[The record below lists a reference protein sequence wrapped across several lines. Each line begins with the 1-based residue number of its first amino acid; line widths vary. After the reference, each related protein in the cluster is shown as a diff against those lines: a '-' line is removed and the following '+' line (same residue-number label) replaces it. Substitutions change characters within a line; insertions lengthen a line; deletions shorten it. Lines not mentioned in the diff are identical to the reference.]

1 MPVPIASLRV
11 LVAFAL
17 LGSIAT
23 ACSEHPGASRGAR
36 DPETGSRA
44 TGSRCVPASTPGVR
58 AGFGTRRVVVG
69 AGRVVM
75 LQLVEPEAYASSIS
89 GPPPSA
95 FPWLAGQSSDAAGLR
110 SVGFCRKPPRI
121 MSLPFRLYPFRAI
134 TPGRYRITAPLNPA
148 YHIPHM
154 HPSLPPLHG
163 FRLTVVVRGA
173 DVARPSPTSRRYAV
187 TASVLYRP
195 GMRTPQACL
204 TFLESLPPVGCGGV
218 PVAGYDF
225 RHLPHIIHFA
235 GGGWQT
241 PQLQLAGTWNGHTLL
256 LARAPSPAR
265 KTPRAPAPPPACRGQ
280 HAPGTGLLASRITHA
295 HTRLGLIE
303 LVPCGRRVWA
313 LVAVSDPATRTFIR
327 RHFGRRVTVS
337 GWLR

>member
-1 MPVPIASLRV
+1 MPAVARV
-11 LVAFAL
+11 RMMVAVAV
-17 LGSIAT
+17 LGSLGA
-23 ACSEHPGASRGAR
+23 ACSYQAA
-36 DPETGSRA
+36 GSSAGRHS
-44 TGSRCVPASTPGVR
+44 TTVSPTTKSGCVPASAPGVR
-58 AGFGTRRVVVG
+58 AGVGTRRVVVG

-75 LQLVEPEAYASSIS
+75 VQLVEPEAYASSIS

-110 SVGFCRKPPRI
+110 SVRFCRKPPLI
-121 MSLPFRLYPFRAI
+121 MSLPFRLYAFRAI

-148 YHIPHM
+148 YHVPHM

-163 FRLTVVVRGA
+163 VRLTVVVRGA
-173 DVARPSPTSRRYAV
+173 DSARPSSSSRRYTV

-241 PQLQLAGTWNGHTLL
+241 PELRMVGAWNGHTLL
-256 LARAPSPAR
+256 LARAPSPAQ
-265 KTPRAPAPPPACRGQ
+265 KSPRAPGPPPACRGQ
-280 HAPGTGLLASRITHA
+280 RAPGIGLLASRITHA
-295 HTRLGLIE
+295 HARLGVIE

-313 LVAVSDPATRTFIR
+313 LVGVADPATRSFIR